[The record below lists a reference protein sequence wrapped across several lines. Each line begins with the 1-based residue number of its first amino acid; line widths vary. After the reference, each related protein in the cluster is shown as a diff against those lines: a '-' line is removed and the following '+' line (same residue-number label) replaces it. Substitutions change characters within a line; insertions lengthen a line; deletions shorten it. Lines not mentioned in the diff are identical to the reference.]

1 MKALSVRQPWADMIC
16 SGVKWLEFRS
26 RPTSHRGKLL
36 ICSSKFNE
44 GYTVEIDGVQ
54 KPLPLGMMLAVVEV
68 VGCRPVKKSDKDHPG
83 APSDIDGWYAWEF
96 GENFDV
102 LIPKPVR
109 GSVNFFN
116 IPDEEIESAPDGQF
130 WYDYL

>member
-16 SGVKWLEFRS
+16 SGEKGIEFRS

-54 KPLPLGMMLAVVEV
+54 KPLPLGMMLCVVNLI
-68 VGCRPVKKSDKDHPG
+68 GCEPVTSAHKKEPG
-83 APSDIDGWYAWEF
+83 CPSAMDGYAWI
-96 GENFDV
+96 FDDYV
-102 LIPKPVR
+102 GAIVPKPVIGR
-109 GSVNFFN
+109 LGLFDV
-116 IPDEEIESAPDGQF
+116 PEVDIEHAPDDKF
-130 WYDYL
+130 WFDYL